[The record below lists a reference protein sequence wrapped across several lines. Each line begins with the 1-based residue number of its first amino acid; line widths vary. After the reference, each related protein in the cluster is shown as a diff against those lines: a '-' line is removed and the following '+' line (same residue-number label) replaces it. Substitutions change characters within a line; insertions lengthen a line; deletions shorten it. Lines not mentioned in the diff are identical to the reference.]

1 MKITTNVDYLH
12 KKCKALSYSQSIVI
26 KNKMHRFLLMH
37 KSISSNTLGLACNQL
52 GLEGR
57 VIMYRSN
64 THKPMKFLINPII
77 LDKSEDIIIT
87 KEYCLS
93 VPGEGISIERHKS
106 IVIQEWKQPLS
117 WEYLKPNAAE
127 SIVIQHELDHL
138 NGVLI
143 SDCRICKIKEAHQ
156 FSSMC
161 QSCIDDGWRKNIGI
175 GKHGYYKEQPMPR
188 RLYL

>member
-12 KKCKALSYSQSIVI
+12 KKQKALSYEDSLKI
-26 KNKMHRFLLMH
+26 KKKINLFLLGH
-37 KSISSNTLGLACNQL
+37 TPTANNTLGLACNQL

-57 VIMYRSN
+57 VLMYRSD
-64 THKPMKFLINPII
+64 THKPFKFLINPTI
-77 LDKSEDIIIT
+77 LEKSEDTIIT

-138 NGVLI
+138 NGILI
-143 SDCRICKIKEAHQ
+143 SDYIAR
-156 FSSMC
+156 
-161 QSCIDDGWRKNIGI
+161 
-175 GKHGYYKEQPMPR
+175 
-188 RLYL
+188 

>member
-12 KKCKALSYSQSIVI
+12 KKQKALSFEQSIKI

-37 KSISSNTLGLACNQL
+37 KATSSNTLGLACNQL

-64 THKPMKFLINPII
+64 TNKPMKFLINPNI
-77 LDKSEDIIIT
+77 LEKSEETITT

-93 VPGEGISIERHKS
+93 VPGEGLSIERHSWVTIYSEIDS
-106 IVIQEWKQPLS
+106 IRGYETH
-117 WEYLKPNAAE
+117 PNAAE

-138 NGVLI
+138 NGILI
-143 SDCRICKIKEAHQ
+143 SDYIAR
-156 FSSMC
+156 
-161 QSCIDDGWRKNIGI
+161 
-175 GKHGYYKEQPMPR
+175 
-188 RLYL
+188 

>member
-12 KKCKALSYSQSIVI
+12 KKQKALSYSNSIRI
-26 KNKMHRFLLMH
+26 KSKIHRFLLTH
-37 KSISSNTLGLACNQL
+37 KPVANNTLGLACNQL

-57 VIMYRSN
+57 VIMYRSDTN
-64 THKPMKFLINPII
+64 KPFKFLINPNI
-77 LDKSEDIIIT
+77 LEKSEETITT

-138 NGVLI
+138 NGILI
-143 SDCRICKIKEAHQ
+143 SDYIAR
-156 FSSMC
+156 
-161 QSCIDDGWRKNIGI
+161 
-175 GKHGYYKEQPMPR
+175 
-188 RLYL
+188 